1 MAARTVMVRD
11 ALAAAADAEHA
22 AALTNFYSIFGD
34 VLSIGETL
42 DAFDRHRG
50 G

>member
-1 MAARTVMVRD
+1 VHD
-11 ALAAAADAEHA
+11 ALAAATDAEHA

-34 VLSIGETL
+34 VLSIVETL
-42 DAFDRHRG
+42 GAFDRHSG